1 MPKRVKIEFPAGAP
15 LGKVLLP
22 VRIGDVN
29 YGGHLGND
37 KLLLYAHE
45 ARMQVLQTLALTE
58 LDCGGH
64 GLIMA
69 DAEIAFKAEAFW
81 GEVLQVSL
89 FAGGATGSSFSFY
102 YLFEKEKEGGKETV
116 ALVRTGMA
124 AFDYTIRKVVPL
136 SKKTVAALSL

>member
-1 MPKRVKIEFPAGAP
+1 MTKRVKIEWPAGESI
-15 LGKVLLP
+15 GKVTLP

-45 ARMQVLQTLALTE
+45 ARMQVLQTCGLTE
-58 LDCGGH
+58 FDCGGH

-81 GEVLQVSL
+81 GEVLQVTL
-89 FAGGATGSSFSFY
+89 FAGGATGSSFSLY
-102 YLFEKEKEGGKETV
+102 YLLEKEVAGKSVTV
-116 ALVRTGMA
+116 AEVRTGMV
-124 AFDYTIRKVVPL
+124 AFDYDSRKVVAL
-136 SKKTVAALSL
+136 SKKIVVALSL